1 MPQLSLIIF
10 ETLHLINDS
19 LDYKVCQFLMSS
31 SFIFKIIKL

>member
-19 LDYKVCQFLMSS
+19 LDYMVCQFLMSN